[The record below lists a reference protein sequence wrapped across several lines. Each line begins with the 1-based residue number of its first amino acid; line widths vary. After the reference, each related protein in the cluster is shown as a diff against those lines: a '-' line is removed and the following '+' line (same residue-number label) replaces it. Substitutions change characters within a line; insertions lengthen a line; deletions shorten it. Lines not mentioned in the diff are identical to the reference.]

1 MRIPLLA
8 GRDFEAGD
16 FAAVEKISTEQAAQR
31 ARVAAALKSGGDLA
45 AIARSAV
52 ELPTAPAIVNQ
63 AMVRRYLPQGNPL
76 GQMFG
81 AHEGDPSAGFARSSG
96 FQVTGVVADSKYAQL
111 RDAVDPT
118 IYVPITGGGA
128 SFSVRTGADPM
139 KFVPGV
145 RATVSQMDG
154 NLPVTNILTEAAQI
168 DRLIFN
174 ERLVARVSGVFGALA
189 LLLACIGLYG
199 LISYEVARRTQEI
212 GIRTALGA
220 ERRDVLRLVLIQGM
234 RLSLAG
240 ATIGLLLALAL
251 TRYVK
256 DMLFG
261 VKAADPLTFA
271 GVIALLLGV
280 TLLACFVPARRAMQV
295 DPVVALRYE

>member
-1 MRIPLLA
+1 
-8 GRDFEAGD
+8 
-16 FAAVEKISTEQAAQR
+16 
-31 ARVAAALKSGGDLA
+31 
-45 AIARSAV
+45 
-52 ELPTAPAIVNQ
+52 
-63 AMVRRYLPQGNPL
+63 
-76 GQMFG
+76 
-81 AHEGDPSAGFARSSG
+81 
-96 FQVTGVVADSKYAQL
+96 
-111 RDAVDPT
+111 
-118 IYVPITGGGA
+118 
-128 SFSVRTGADPM
+128 VRTEADPM
-139 KFVPGV
+139 KLVPSV
-145 RATVSQMDG
+145 RAMVSQMDR
-154 NLPVTNILTEAAQI
+154 NLPVTKILTETDQI

-212 GIRTALGA
+212 GIRAALGA
-220 ERRDVLRLVLIQGM
+220 ERSDVLRLVLIQGM

-251 TRYVK
+251 TRYTK

-271 GVIALLLGV
+271 GVIVLLLGV
-280 TLLACFVPARRAMQV
+280 TLLACFVPARRAMRV